1 MVSLCRGDGYEVR
14 WCAGPR
20 EERAG
25 ENGRAGGG
33 EEDGD
38 GESLERGGG
47 G

>member
-1 MVSLCRGDGYEVR
+1 MRVR
-14 WCAGPR
+14 ERSGPAR
-20 EERAG
+20 TG
-25 ENGRAGGG
+25 GRAGGG